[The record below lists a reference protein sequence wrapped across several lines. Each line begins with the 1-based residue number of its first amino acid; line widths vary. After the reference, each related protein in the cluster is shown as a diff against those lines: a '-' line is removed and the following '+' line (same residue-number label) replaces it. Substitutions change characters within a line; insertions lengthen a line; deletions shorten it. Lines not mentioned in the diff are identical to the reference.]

1 MSSIAHDGAAFVRP
15 DADSKASGSGL
26 HRADYILER
35 GVWHV
40 SCRTCGWQAHDRAR
54 RQLASLFRF
63 HLRSAAALPPAPES
77 SP

>member
-1 MSSIAHDGAAFVRP
+1 MGVGQAGGRRIL
-15 DADSKASGSGL
+15 DAEDPEVEPVPRR

-40 SCRTCGWQAHDRAR
+40 SCQVCDWQASGPVR

-63 HLRSAAALPPAPES
+63 HLRSTGNEVETAER
-77 SP
+77 